1 MERRQIISS
10 LLNAEKE
17 DEIIPYLNLALDQLS
32 LEKSKLTIQSNSD
45 SDFSFITEM
54 YPNVNFKIIEEKDI
68 DLYSLY
74 FKKVEKK
81 ENSDILKHTFSFYKN
96 SIADFNF
103 GLSKE
108 KDGVFIESPKPST
121 NLYQFNPYYI
131 CLSDDINHIQKFL
144 NNIKKSS
151 DVFMELSSFSIL
163 PYLDFKLLS
172 KRFDTIEIY
181 NKDQTITSISSRYS
195 EDPKILRFKVIE
207 PIFTDFY
214 LNCEEILIDT
224 SCQMIINMLYYTD
237 KKIWSTIPYKA
248 TKPIHLAKEI
258 IKERMDRIIK
268 LGIILPKIKDVID
281 IILDK
286 KDIHYKIKKL
296 HNLIKS

>member
-1 MERRQIISS
+1 MERRQIIYS

-17 DEIIPYLNLALDQLS
+17 DEIIPYLNLALDQLP
-32 LEKSKLTIQSNSD
+32 LDKSKLTIRSN

-54 YPNVNFKIIEEKDI
+54 YPNVTFEINKERDP
-68 DLYSLY
+68 YSLY
-74 FKKVEKK
+74 FKKVENKD
-81 ENSDILKHTFSFYKN
+81 NSDLLTHTFSFYKKN
-96 SIADFNF
+96 IAEFNF
-103 GLSKE
+103 GLGKE
-108 KDGVFIESPKPST
+108 KDGVFVEFPKPST

-144 NNIKKSS
+144 NNIKESS
-151 DVFMELSSFSIL
+151 DVFIQLSSFSVL

-172 KRFDTIEIY
+172 KRFDNIEIY
-181 NKDQTITSISSRYS
+181 NKDQTITSVSSRYS
-195 EDPKILRFKVIE
+195 ENPKILRFKVIE

-214 LNCEEILIDT
+214 LKCEEILIDT

-248 TKPIHLAKEI
+248 TKSIRLAKEV

-296 HNLIKS
+296 NSIKS